1 MNLITTQG
9 LAMHDTKCCSGTCD
23 QGRTCPAREAE
34 GNVLQFQARN
44 QLHRVTAPVREVAFD
59 FAHFW
64 RIPRINWGGVAFFA
78 VLAVSG
84 FATYKTVTGLAQ
96 IIARAW

>member
-1 MNLITTQG
+1 MQKT
-9 LAMHDTKCCSGTCD
+9 CCDMLKHECD
-23 QGRTCPAREAE
+23 QGRTCPARNAE
-34 GNVLQFQARN
+34 DNVIKFQSRA
-44 QLHRVTAPVREVAFD
+44 QLHRVTAPVREIALD

-64 RIPRINWGGVAFFA
+64 RLPRMPRVNWGGVAFFA